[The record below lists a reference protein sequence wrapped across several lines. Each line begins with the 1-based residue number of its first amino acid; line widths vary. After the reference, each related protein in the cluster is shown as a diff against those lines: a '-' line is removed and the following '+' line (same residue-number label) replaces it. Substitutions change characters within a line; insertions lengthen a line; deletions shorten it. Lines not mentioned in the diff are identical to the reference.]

1 MDRKDSQKVDGVKLI
16 RIIANRNIDEEAA
29 RKAFYLFVSYF
40 EIKIKKRVE
49 ILALK
54 YGYNENVAFEA
65 IRCAFNKV
73 WLYPTFDMGKSSCTN
88 EENAIIIWL
97 VKIAF
102 SQMCQFT
109 RTGECAR
116 ISEEEDLSVIEN
128 TEDFVDS
135 FQVAG
140 LDPLEKMQLIEIRE
154 KKLSLLDE
162 KHRIIYLTYKA
173 YQRSGKKLPRKL
185 LEMLRK
191 RLGLSQ
197 SAIRV
202 YKKQACEAINDLKL
216 LEA

>member
-29 RKAFYLFVSYF
+29 KKAFYLFVSYF

-140 LDPLEKMQLIEIRE
+140 LDPLEKMQLIEIME

>member
-1 MDRKDSQKVDGVKLI
+1 MDRKDSQKVDGVQLI
-16 RIIANRNIDEEAA
+16 RTIANKDKDEEAA
-29 RKAFYLFVSYF
+29 KKALDLFVSYF
-40 EIKIKKRVE
+40 ESKIKKRVE

-73 WLYPTFDMGKSSCTN
+73 WLYPTFNMGKSSCTN

-140 LDPLEKMQLIEIRE
+140 LNPLEKMQLIEIME

-185 LEMLRK
+185 LEKLRK

-202 YKKQACEAINDLKL
+202 YKKQACEAINDSKL

>member
-73 WLYPTFDMGKSSCTN
+73 WLYPTFDMGKASCSN

-140 LDPLEKMQLIEIRE
+140 LDPLEKMQLIEIME

>member
-1 MDRKDSQKVDGVKLI
+1 MDKKDMQKVDGVQLI
-16 RIIANRNIDEEAA
+16 RTIANKDKDQEAA
-29 RKAFYLFVSYF
+29 RKALDLFVGYF

-65 IRCAFNKV
+65 IQCAFNKV
-73 WLYPTFDMGKSSCTN
+73 WLYPTFDMRKSSCTN

-109 RTGECAR
+109 RTGVCAQ
-116 ISEEEDLSVIEN
+116 ISEEEDLSVIDN

-140 LDPLEKMQLIEIRE
+140 LDPLEKMQLIEIME

-173 YQRSGKKLPRKL
+173 YQKSGKKLPRKL
-185 LEMLRK
+185 LEKLRK

-197 SAIRV
+197 NAIRV

>member
-1 MDRKDSQKVDGVKLI
+1 MYKKKTKKVDGVKLI

-140 LDPLEKMQLIEIRE
+140 LDPLEKMQLIEIME

-173 YQRSGKKLPRKL
+173 YQKSGKKLPRKL
-185 LEMLRK
+185 LEKLRK

-197 SAIRV
+197 NAIRV

>member
-1 MDRKDSQKVDGVKLI
+1 MDKKDMQKVDGVQLI
-16 RIIANRNIDEEAA
+16 RTIANKDKDQEAA
-29 RKAFYLFVSYF
+29 RNALDLFVGYF
-40 EIKIKKRVE
+40 ESKIRKRVE

-73 WLYPTFDMGKSSCTN
+73 WLYPTFDMRKSSCTN

-97 VKIAF
+97 VRIAF

-109 RTGECAR
+109 RTGVCAQ
-116 ISEEEDLSVIEN
+116 ISEEEDLSVIDN

-140 LDPLEKMQLIEIRE
+140 LDPLTKMQLIEIME

-185 LEMLRK
+185 LEKLRK

-197 SAIRV
+197 NAIRV

>member
-73 WLYPTFDMGKSSCTN
+73 WLYPTFDMRKSSCTN

-116 ISEEEDLSVIEN
+116 ISEEEDLSVIED

-140 LDPLEKMQLIEIRE
+140 LDPLEKMQLIEIME

-173 YQRSGKKLPRKL
+173 YQRRGKKLPRKL
-185 LEMLRK
+185 LEKLRK

-202 YKKQACEAINDLKL
+202 YKKQACEAINDSKL

>member
-16 RIIANRNIDEEAA
+16 RIIANRNIDEEAV
-29 RKAFYLFVSYF
+29 RKAFDLFVSYF

-140 LDPLEKMQLIEIRE
+140 LDPLEKMQLIKIME

-185 LEMLRK
+185 LEKLRK

-202 YKKQACEAINDLKL
+202 YKKQACEAINDSKL

>member
-140 LDPLEKMQLIEIRE
+140 LEPLEKMQLIEIME

-173 YQRSGKKLPRKL
+173 YQKSGKKLPRKL
-185 LEMLRK
+185 LEKLRK

-197 SAIRV
+197 NAIRV

>member
-29 RKAFYLFVSYF
+29 RKAFDLFVSYF

-140 LDPLEKMQLIEIRE
+140 LDPLEKMQLIEIME

-185 LEMLRK
+185 LEKLCK

-202 YKKQACEAINDLKL
+202 YKKQACEAINDSKL

>member
-29 RKAFYLFVSYF
+29 RKAFDLFVSYF

-140 LDPLEKMQLIEIRE
+140 LDPLEKMQLIEIME

-185 LEMLRK
+185 LEKLRK

-202 YKKQACEAINDLKL
+202 YKKQACEAINDSKL

>member
-16 RIIANRNIDEEAA
+16 RIIANRNIDEQAA
-29 RKAFYLFVSYF
+29 RKAFSLFVSYF

-140 LDPLEKMQLIEIRE
+140 LDPLKKMQLIEIME

>member
-29 RKAFYLFVSYF
+29 RKAFYLFASYF

-109 RTGECAR
+109 RTGKCAR

-140 LDPLEKMQLIEIRE
+140 LDPLEKMQLIEIME

>member
-73 WLYPTFDMGKSSCTN
+73 WLYPTFNMGKSSCTN

-135 FQVAG
+135 FQVSG
-140 LDPLEKMQLIEIRE
+140 LNPLEKMQLIEIME

-185 LEMLRK
+185 LEKLRK

-202 YKKQACEAINDLKL
+202 YKKQACEAINDSKL

>member
-16 RIIANRNIDEEAA
+16 RIIANRNIDKEAA
-29 RKAFYLFVSYF
+29 RIAFDLFVSYF

-140 LDPLEKMQLIEIRE
+140 LDPLEKMQLIEIME

-185 LEMLRK
+185 LEKLRK

-202 YKKQACEAINDLKL
+202 YKKQACEAINDSKL

>member
-29 RKAFYLFVSYF
+29 RKAFDLFVSYF

-140 LDPLEKMQLIEIRE
+140 LDPLEKMQLIEIME

-173 YQRSGKKLPRKL
+173 YQKSGKKLPRKL
-185 LEMLRK
+185 LEKLRK

-197 SAIRV
+197 NAIRV

>member
-40 EIKIKKRVE
+40 EIKIKKRVA
-49 ILALK
+49 IFALK

-140 LDPLEKMQLIEIRE
+140 LDPLKKMQLIEIME

>member
-140 LDPLEKMQLIEIRE
+140 LDPLEKMQLIEIME

-173 YQRSGKKLPRKL
+173 YQKSGKKLPRKL
-185 LEMLRK
+185 LEKLRK

-197 SAIRV
+197 NAIRV
-202 YKKQACEAINDLKL
+202 YKKQACEAINDSKL

>member
-88 EENAIIIWL
+88 EENAIIIRL

-140 LDPLEKMQLIEIRE
+140 LDPLEKMQLIEIME

>member
-1 MDRKDSQKVDGVKLI
+1 MDRKDSQKVDGAKLI

-73 WLYPTFDMGKSSCTN
+73 WLYPTFDMRKSSCTN

-116 ISEEEDLSVIEN
+116 ISEKEDLSVIEN

-140 LDPLEKMQLIEIRE
+140 LDPLEKMQLIEIME

-185 LEMLRK
+185 LEKLRK

-202 YKKQACEAINDLKL
+202 NKKQACEAINDSKL

>member
-29 RKAFYLFVSYF
+29 RKAFDLFVSYF
-40 EIKIKKRVE
+40 GIKIKKRVE

-140 LDPLEKMQLIEIRE
+140 LDPLEKMQLIEIME

-185 LEMLRK
+185 LEKLRK

-202 YKKQACEAINDLKL
+202 YKKQACEAINDSKL

>member
-29 RKAFYLFVSYF
+29 RKAFDLFVSYF

-140 LDPLEKMQLIEIRE
+140 LDPLEKMQLIEIME

-185 LEMLRK
+185 LEKLRK
-191 RLGLSQ
+191 RLGLTQ

>member
-29 RKAFYLFVSYF
+29 RKAFDLFVSYF

-140 LDPLEKMQLIEIRE
+140 LNPLEKMQLIEIME

-185 LEMLRK
+185 LEKLRK

-202 YKKQACEAINDLKL
+202 YKKQACEAINDSKL

>member
-40 EIKIKKRVE
+40 EIKTKKRVE

-140 LDPLEKMQLIEIRE
+140 LDPLEKMQLIEIME

>member
-29 RKAFYLFVSYF
+29 RKAFDLFVSYF

-140 LDPLEKMQLIEIRE
+140 LDPLEKMQLIKIME

-185 LEMLRK
+185 LEKLRK

-202 YKKQACEAINDLKL
+202 YKKQACEAINDSKL

>member
-40 EIKIKKRVE
+40 EIKIKKMVE

-140 LDPLEKMQLIEIRE
+140 LDPLKKMQLIEIME

>member
-40 EIKIKKRVE
+40 EIRIKKRVE

-140 LDPLEKMQLIEIRE
+140 LDPLEKMQLIEIME

>member
-135 FQVAG
+135 FQVAE
-140 LDPLEKMQLIEIRE
+140 LDPLEKMQLIEIME

-185 LEMLRK
+185 LEKLRK

>member
-29 RKAFYLFVSYF
+29 RKAFDLFVSYF

-102 SQMCQFT
+102 SQICQFT

-140 LDPLEKMQLIEIRE
+140 LDPLEKMQLIEIME

-185 LEMLRK
+185 LEKLRK

-202 YKKQACEAINDLKL
+202 YKKQACEAINDSKL

>member
-29 RKAFYLFVSYF
+29 RKAFDLFVSYF

-97 VKIAF
+97 IKIAF

-140 LDPLEKMQLIEIRE
+140 LDPLEKMQLIEIME

-185 LEMLRK
+185 LEKLRK

-202 YKKQACEAINDLKL
+202 YKKQACEAINDSKL

>member
-73 WLYPTFDMGKSSCTN
+73 WLYPTFNMGKSSCTN

-140 LDPLEKMQLIEIRE
+140 LNPLEKMQLIEIME

-162 KHRIIYLTYKA
+162 KHRVIYLTYKA

-185 LEMLRK
+185 LEKLRK

-202 YKKQACEAINDLKL
+202 YKKQACEAINDSKL

>member
-1 MDRKDSQKVDGVKLI
+1 MNRKDSQKVDGVKLI

-40 EIKIKKRVE
+40 EIKIKKRVG

-140 LDPLEKMQLIEIRE
+140 LDPLEKMQLIEIME

>member
-65 IRCAFNKV
+65 IRCAFSKV

-140 LDPLEKMQLIEIRE
+140 LDPLKKMQLIEIME

>member
-140 LDPLEKMQLIEIRE
+140 LDPLEKMQLIEIME
-154 KKLSLLDE
+154 KKLSVLDE

>member
-65 IRCAFNKV
+65 IRCTFNKV

-140 LDPLEKMQLIEIRE
+140 LDPLEKMQLIEIME

>member
-16 RIIANRNIDEEAA
+16 RIIANRNIDKEAA
-29 RKAFYLFVSYF
+29 RKAFDLFVSYF

-49 ILALK
+49 ILAFK

-140 LDPLEKMQLIEIRE
+140 LDPLEKMQLIEIME

-185 LEMLRK
+185 LEKLRK

-202 YKKQACEAINDLKL
+202 YKKQACEAINDSKL